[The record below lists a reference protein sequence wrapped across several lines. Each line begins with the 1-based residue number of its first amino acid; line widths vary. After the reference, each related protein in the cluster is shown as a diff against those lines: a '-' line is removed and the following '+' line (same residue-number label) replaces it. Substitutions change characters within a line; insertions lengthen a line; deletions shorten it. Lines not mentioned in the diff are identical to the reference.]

1 MQVSSELQHALQ
13 QLSERL
19 GQAGNCWL
27 VGGSCGLLLQNVHLD
42 AMPRD
47 VDVYADD
54 VRVSEL
60 HRLLIDM
67 AVDEPEVS
75 ETDTYHSTL
84 SHYKLGDYLMEL
96 VGSFKVRATGSHYE
110 VLVEKL
116 LLPAAKT
123 AAIGGVAIPLMPLG
137 HELVFNVLRERP
149 DRYEAI
155 AETIKADLETHMPL
169 LNGIFAACRLSDKH
183 VLQIESLL
191 GLNGIGE
198 GEGQHFRATREEPGS
213 DEA

>member
-1 MQVSSELQHALQ
+1 MQISSELKHALQ
-13 QLSERL
+13 RVCDRL

-27 VGGSCGLLLQNVHLD
+27 VGGSCGLLLQGVRLG

-54 VRVSEL
+54 VHVNAL
-60 HRLLIDM
+60 HGLIKDL

-84 SHYKLGDYLMEL
+84 SHYKLDGYVMEL
-96 VGSFKVRATGSHYE
+96 VGSFKVRAMGSRYE
-110 VLVEKL
+110 VLVDKL
-116 LLPAAKT
+116 LLKEARMVM
-123 AAIGGVAIPLMPLG
+123 IGDVRVPLMPLG

-155 AETIKADLETHMPL
+155 AAAMRTDLGKHVPL
-169 LNGIFAACRLSDKH
+169 LKRISETCRLSEAHAAFIDG
-183 VLQIESLL
+183 LL
-191 GLNGIGE
+191 GLNGE
-198 GEGQHFRATREEPGS
+198 DRLFRNQREEQGG
-213 DEA
+213 DET